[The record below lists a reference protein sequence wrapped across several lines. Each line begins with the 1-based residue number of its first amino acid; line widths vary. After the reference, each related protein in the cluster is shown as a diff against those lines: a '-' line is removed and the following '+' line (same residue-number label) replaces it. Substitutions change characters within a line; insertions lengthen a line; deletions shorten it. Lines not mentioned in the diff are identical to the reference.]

1 MNSQALSPAPNT
13 PSRQRYVTLAAG
25 IAVQL
30 CLGTA
35 YVWSVFQTGVAN
47 TIFGGDNAAASL
59 TFSLLLAV
67 LSLVSG
73 IGGKLTTIFSTR
85 AVIMSGGV
93 ILGIG
98 FALAS
103 LATSEHPWVLWL
115 TYGVLGGIGMGFI
128 YSPTIACVQKWFPD
142 KKGLVTGFIVSALG
156 FGGVVFTPVI
166 EYFIGLFGG
175 QGVGESATFLV
186 LGGIF
191 LVVCTTGG
199 FFMKNPPVAS
209 AQMATSGSDSGCGS
223 AGSTAVSPRLGQE
236 MSPTQ
241 MFRQPAYYL
250 ITIIFVLACMGGLM
264 MIGFAKPIAVAKGL
278 TETAT
283 IGVLLI
289 SVFNSAGR
297 LIWGMLSDKFGRIN
311 IIMVILVG
319 NGVLSLLVS
328 KADGNWIFLI
338 IGLIGFFYGGLLSN
352 FPSLTADLFGPKHMA
367 ANYGFVLLGFGAGAV
382 IASQIA
388 GYYKNV
394 AATDITLMYPAFTIA
409 AVCAAAGLILLLIL
423 RKIIR
428 IQN

>member
-1 MNSQALSPAPNT
+1 MNSQALT
-13 PSRQRYVTLAAG
+13 IKSRQRYITLAAA

-30 CLGTA
+30 CMGTA

-47 TIFGGDNAAASL
+47 TIFGGDNAAAGLS
-59 TFSLLLAV
+59 FSLLLAV
-67 LSLVSG
+67 LSLTSG
-73 IGGKLTTIFSTR
+73 IGGKLATTFSTR
-85 AVIMSGGV
+85 TVIMVGGV
-93 ILGIG
+93 ILGAG

-103 LATSEHPWVLWL
+103 LATAEYPWLLWL
-115 TYGVLGGIGMGFI
+115 TYGVLGGTGMGFI
-128 YSPTIACVQKWFPD
+128 YSPTIACVQKWFPE

-166 EYFIGLFGG
+166 EYFIGVFGG
-175 QGVGESATFLV
+175 QGVGESGTFLV

-199 FFMKNPPVAS
+199 FFMKNPPIAPEAVKV
-209 AQMATSGSDSGCGS
+209 SGN
-223 AGSTAVSPRLGQE
+223 STDTPDTAPRLGQE
-236 MSPTQ
+236 MSPKQ

-250 ITIIFVLACMGGLM
+250 ITIIFMLACMGGLM
-264 MIGFAKPIAVAKGL
+264 MIGFAKPIAFAKGL

-297 LIWGMLSDKFGRIN
+297 LIWGMLSDKFGRTN
-311 IIMVILVG
+311 IIMIILIG
-319 NGVLSLLVS
+319 NAILSLLVS

-409 AVCAAAGLILLLIL
+409 AVCAVIGLALLMVLKKMT
-423 RKIIR
+423 RTQK
-428 IQN
+428 

>member
-1 MNSQALSPAPNT
+1 MNSQTLPTAPNA
-13 PSRQRYVTLAAG
+13 PSRQRYITLAAG

-93 ILGIG
+93 ILGVG

-103 LATSEHPWVLWL
+103 LATAENPWVLWL

-166 EYFIGLFGG
+166 EYFIVLFGG
-175 QGVGESATFLV
+175 QGVGESSTFLV
-186 LGGIF
+186 LGCIF

-199 FFMKNPPVAS
+199 FFMKNPPLAAHAESGSAAS
-209 AQMATSGSDSGCGS
+209 ADGSK
-223 AGSTAVSPRLGQE
+223 AVAPRLGQE

-297 LIWGMLSDKFGRIN
+297 LVWGMLSDKFGRIN
-311 IIMVILVG
+311 IIMIILIG

-388 GYYKNV
+388 GYYKNL

-409 AVCAAAGLILLLIL
+409 AVCAAVGLVLLLIL
-423 RKIIR
+423 KKIAR
-428 IQN
+428 VQK